1 MLSFDEDARTVRFE
15 ATKQH
20 QAGLYEACI
29 RDTLVSWP
37 NAPEHIECFQ
47 MLVFPEILPEE
58 LSIPEEEPMEQL
70 IFLPD
75 EVLNSLVDGL
85 KLEWTL

>member
-1 MLSFDEDARTVRFE
+1 
-15 ATKQH
+15 
-20 QAGLYEACI
+20 
-29 RDTLVSWP
+29 
-37 NAPEHIECFQ
+37 